1 MALALRIESS
11 LDTGTL
17 YISITDNLGPQVVYC
32 PADQDITATKMTTIV
47 TWKDPQFK
55 DNSNSPLLITCS
67 HQSGTAFYWG
77 TWNVFCTAYDDN
89 PDNDPAVCKFTITVK
104 RKRQVE

>member
-1 MALALRIESS
+1 MTQL
-11 LDTGTL
+11 L
-17 YISITDNLGPQVVYC
+17 YIFIADNLGPQVAYC

-47 TWKDPQFK
+47 TWNEPRFK

-89 PDNDPAVCKFTITVK
+89 PENDPAVCKFTLTVK
-104 RKRQVE
+104 RKQQVH